1 MENKTTKH
9 LNNETIKY
17 IVMKNG
23 IKLTVA
29 GILLSLGSFAQG
41 SFGEIMGKMYEKSD
55 SENPAYDATVWVEH
69 AGAKIRSKVDMDGR
83 FRISAV
89 PIGKHKL
96 YATYLGDTLKETVI
110 ASVKADGITN
120 VGRINILEG
129 LVNLEGVTVRGTKE
143 PLIDFGDVGI
153 RRISAEDIMLS
164 PVRNSPK
171 DLIISRNSDIK
182 MDANGDLMIRGAR
195 AGDMTYFIDGVKMD
209 DVKAIPSV
217 AIGGMTVYSSAIPA
231 KYGDTTGG
239 VIMMET
245 KSYHDLWRA
254 RKIMKEKAKRAE
266 ENNKKEKKKDKEK
279 DDDKEKKESKTI
291 D

>member
-1 MENKTTKH
+1 
-9 LNNETIKY
+9 
-17 IVMKNG
+17 MKNG
-23 IKLTVA
+23 IKLTIA
-29 GILLSLGSFAQG
+29 GFLLSLGSLAQG
-41 SFGEIMGKMYEKSD
+41 SLGEIVGKMYEKSD

-96 YATYLGDTLKETVI
+96 HAIYLGDSLKETII

-129 LVNLEGVTVRGTKE
+129 LVDLEGVTIRGTKE

-171 DLIISRNSDIK
+171 QLIISRNSDIK

-195 AGDMTYFIDGVKMD
+195 AGDMTYFIDGIKMD

>member
-1 MENKTTKH
+1 
-9 LNNETIKY
+9 
-17 IVMKNG
+17 MKNR
-23 IKLTVA
+23 IKLTIA
-29 GILLSLGSFAQG
+29 GVLLSLGSFAQG
-41 SFGEIMGKMYEKSD
+41 SFGEIVGKIFEKSEG
-55 SENPAYDATVWVEH
+55 ENPAYDATVWVEH

-89 PIGKHKL
+89 PTGKYELH
-96 YATYLGDTLKETVI
+96 ATYLGDSLKETII
-110 ASVKADGITN
+110 ASVKADGIAN

>member
-1 MENKTTKH
+1 
-9 LNNETIKY
+9 
-17 IVMKNG
+17 MKNG
-23 IKLTVA
+23 IKLTIA
-29 GILLSLGSFAQG
+29 GVIFSIASFAQG
-41 SFGEIMGKMYEKSD
+41 SFGEIVGKVFEKSD
-55 SENPAYDATVWVEH
+55 SENPAYDATIWVEYS
-69 AGAKIRSKVDMDGR
+69 GAKIRTKVDMDGR

-96 YATYLGDTLKETVI
+96 HATYLGDSLKETI
-110 ASVKADGITN
+110 LANVKADGITN

-129 LVNLEGVTVRGTKE
+129 LVDLEGVTIRGTKE

-182 MDANGDLMIRGAR
+182 MDADGELMIRGAR
-195 AGDMTYFIDGVKMD
+195 AGDMTYFIDGVKMN

-254 RKIMKEKAKRAE
+254 RKIMNEKAERAKE
-266 ENNKKEKKKDKEK
+266 NKKEKN
-279 DDDKEKKESKTI
+279 KEKKEVKTI